1 MRYRMGLLFL
11 LMACFLALPTWAE
24 ERHSAAKAPTV
35 VPLNEYINM
44 LREYYKGRGITLEGG
59 TKDKTPRAKDRAL
72 DEWNSGLQVTGRF
85 QALNV
90 FDGKAVLILDTKE
103 GHLWIWALPSVIYG
117 GRIFPGEVIGE
128 EILSIPAP

>member
-1 MRYRMGLLFL
+1 MPCRMGFLLFL
-11 LMACFLALPTWAE
+11 VAFLWACPVGAE
-24 ERHSAAKAPTV
+24 ERRPSPKSPTV

-44 LREYYKGRGITLEGG
+44 LREYYKGQGITLDGER
-59 TKDKTPRAKDRAL
+59 KPVTPQMRDRAL
-72 DEWNSGLQVTGRF
+72 DGWNSGLQATGRF